1 MERLGISAIAG
12 KGRAGN
18 HTACLGPATGAG
30 DTEAHGERAKGKSR
44 FQVQL

>member
-18 HTACLGPATGAG
+18 HRVCSGPATEAG
-30 DTEAHGERAKGKSR
+30 DTEAHRERGQGKR
-44 FQVQL
+44 RLQVQL